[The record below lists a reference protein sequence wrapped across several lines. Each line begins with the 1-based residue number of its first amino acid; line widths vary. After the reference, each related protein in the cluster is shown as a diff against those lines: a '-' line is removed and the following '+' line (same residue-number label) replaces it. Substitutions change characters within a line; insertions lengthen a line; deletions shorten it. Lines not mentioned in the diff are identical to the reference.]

1 VERAPSSRE
10 ATIPAAALG
19 AAGEPAAFLDA
30 LRRGGDAALPA
41 LVDRFGPRVYNFA
54 ARMCRNDEDA
64 KDVLQ
69 ETLLA
74 VLRSVKD
81 FRGEGKFSTWLFR
94 IAANACRKMRR
105 RGKYEPARHLTLEE
119 FMPSEEEKVLL
130 TAEPETPEAALLNVE
145 LREALEAGI
154 VALPPPYRA
163 VLLLRDVEG
172 LSTEEAAEAL
182 GLATITVRVRLHRA
196 RLALRQRLAA
206 LNMRAGRNHAAPG
219 GSD

>member
-1 VERAPSSRE
+1 MERASSSHDSGV
-10 ATIPAAALG
+10 ASGALAAR
-19 AAGEPAAFLDA
+19 GEPAAVIDA
-30 LRRGGDAALPA
+30 LRRGGDDALPT

-54 ARMCRNDEDA
+54 ARMCRSDEDA

-74 VLRSVKD
+74 VLRGVKG

-119 FMPSEEEKVLL
+119 LLPSEEEKARLPV
-130 TAEPETPEAALLNVE
+130 ASDSPEATLLNAE

-154 VALPPPYRA
+154 AALPPSYRA
-163 VLLLRDVEG
+163 VLLLRDLEG
-172 LSTEEAAEAL
+172 LSTEETAEAL
-182 GLATITVRVRLHRA
+182 GLAAITVRVRLHRA
-196 RLALRQRLAA
+196 RLALRHWLATSKWSPT
-206 LNMRAGRNHAAPG
+206 AGG
-219 GSD
+219 